1 MAKLDRTAWLA
12 IYGPLL
18 LVMLVGFFVAYQ
30 FVEPAPPRTF
40 TLATGGVDGAYH
52 LYGQRYRD
60 LLARDGITV
69 ELRNTAGSVEN
80 LALLRAG
87 EVDVALVQGG
97 LAAPADGELLEGLAS
112 LYHEP
117 LWVFH
122 TLGDDLVDLRGL
134 AGKHLAVGAEG
145 SGTRAVALPLL
156 GQNGIDAVSAV
167 LRDVGGAAA
176 VEALRSGV
184 VDAAFFVAAPSAP
197 LIADLLRDSQVQLL
211 GFSRAEAYTR
221 RFGGAAA
228 RLLSRRGLH
237 AAVRLPFEGDA
248 RRWPG
253 GLGQGHARGRRAAGR
268 ADREPG
274 RLHRIPPGAGDA
286 AAAGCQCGP
295 CGR

>member
-18 LVMLVGFFVAYQ
+18 LVMLAGFFVAYQ

-167 LRDVGGAAA
+167 LRDAGGAAA

-197 LIADLLRDSQVQLL
+197 LIADLLRDSEVQLL

-221 RFGGAAA
+221 RFDYLSKVTLVAGQVDLAKGMPTC
-228 RLLSRRGLH
+228 RWSRRP
-237 AAVRLPFEGDA
+237 RTWSSPPNST
-248 RRWPG
+248 RRW
-253 GLGQGHARGRRAAGR
+253 
-268 ADREPG
+268 
-274 RLHRIPPGAGDA
+274 
-286 AAAGCQCGP
+286 
-295 CGR
+295 